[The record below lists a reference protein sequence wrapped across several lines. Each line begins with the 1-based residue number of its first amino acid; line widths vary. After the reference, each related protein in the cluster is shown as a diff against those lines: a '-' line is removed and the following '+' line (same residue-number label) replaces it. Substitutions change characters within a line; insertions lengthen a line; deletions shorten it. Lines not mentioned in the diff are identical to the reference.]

1 MRSGHGHAAHLAC
14 LLALAAGCLFPA
26 PAVGQQTRV
35 ERSNYTETSSHAD
48 VLAFLDSLVRA
59 GAAIRR
65 GVLATSPQGRE
76 VPYVVASRPLVEGP
90 AEARRSGKPV
100 LYLQGNIHGGE
111 VEGKDAALMLLRDLS
126 LGALRPLLD
135 SVVLLVVPIYNADG
149 NDAFGPGARNR
160 PGQNG
165 PAVVGRRP
173 NGMGLDLNRDYV
185 KQEAPETRGAAALID
200 AWDPDILL
208 DLHTTNG
215 SYHGYVLT
223 YAPGLNPNRFPANDY
238 VRDRFLPEVRRRV
251 QSRHGQATYWYGNF
265 RNQHP
270 DSLVQGWET
279 YDPDP
284 RFGVNW
290 FGMRGRLAI
299 LGEAYSN
306 ADLHTRVTATYNFT
320 LEVIRRA
327 AEEGETI
334 RRLTASVPRPDSIA
348 VRAVLAP
355 SYQDDVVAELTEAAA
370 DGAGPFAR
378 RRRTGVFKTV
388 RMPVFDRFA
397 PARLEAMPEGYL
409 LPPAQSHLVEALR
422 RHGVAVTRLQAGWE
436 GDAEAFR
443 VDSVVAAANPF
454 EGHRTVRVEG
464 AWRTRRAVVE
474 AGWYLVSTRQ
484 RLGVLAAWLLEPAS
498 QDGFV
503 TWNFLD
509 RDLRRGQDHP
519 VLRLRQRLNLPDTA
533 VP

>member
-1 MRSGHGHAAHLAC
+1 MSPGAWRVRAP
-14 LLALAAGCLFPA
+14 LLAAVICLAPPEPA
-26 PAVGQQTRV
+26 PAQQTRV
-35 ERSNYTETSSHAD
+35 ERSNYAETSSHAD
-48 VLAFLDSLVRA
+48 VLAFLDSLARA
-59 GAAIRR
+59 GAPIRR
-65 GVLATSPQGRE
+65 GSLAISPQGRE
-76 VPYVVASRPLVEGP
+76 VPYVVASRPLVDGP

-100 LYLQGNIHGGE
+100 LYIQGNIHGGE
-111 VEGKDAALMLLRDLS
+111 VEGKDATLMLLRDLS
-126 LGALRPLLD
+126 LGSLRPLLD
-135 SVVLLVVPIYNADG
+135 SVVLLVVPVYNADG
-149 NDAFGPGARNR
+149 NDTFAPGERNR

-165 PAVVGRRP
+165 PAIVGRRP

-200 AWDPDILL
+200 AWDPDLLL

-223 YAPGLNPNRFPANDY
+223 YAPGLNPNSPSANDY
-238 VRDRFLPEVRRRV
+238 VRDRFLPEIRRRM

-270 DSLVQGWET
+270 DSLARGWET
-279 YDPDP
+279 YDPNP

-306 ADLHTRVTATYNFT
+306 ADLRTRVTASYNFT

-327 AEEGETI
+327 AEERETI
-334 RRLTASVPRPDSIA
+334 RGLTAAVPRPDSIA
-348 VRAVLAP
+348 VRATLGPPVE
-355 SYQDDVVAELTEAAA
+355 DEVVAEITEPAAE
-370 DGAGPFAR
+370 GAGPFAR
-378 RRRTGVFKTV
+378 RKRTGVFRTV
-388 RMPVFDRFA
+388 RMPVFGRFV
-397 PARLEAMPEGYL
+397 PSRMEAVPEAYL
-409 LPPAQSHLVEALR
+409 LPPEQAHLVEALR
-422 RHGVAVTRLQAGWE
+422 RQGIGVIRLLAAWE
-436 GDAEAFR
+436 GEAEAFR
-443 VDSVVAAANPF
+443 IDSIVATANAF

-464 AWRTRRAVVE
+464 SWRSRPVSVAP
-474 AGWYLVSTRQ
+474 GWYLVPARQ

-498 QDGFV
+498 QDGLV

-519 VLRLRQRLNLPDTA
+519 VLRVRRPLALPGTA